1 MTSVKTNKKGFT
13 LVELVVVIAI
23 LAILAAIAIPV
34 VNSIINTASKNGA
47 LSNAQTIE
55 LAIKEA
61 QADIA
66 SKNTETYAEAK
77 SESSK
82 ITVKLVAETKAITD
96 AFEKITY
103 NSEEYYPI
111 WVKAEQKVYFIT
123 DDGTTKGKRLDD
135 PAKTVADS
143 DKTVLVKYPT
153 TGTAI
158 ETTPINS
165 LSQKSTTSG
174 GSDT

>member
-66 SKNTETYAEAK
+66 SKNTETYEDAK
-77 SESSK
+77 SNSSA
-82 ITVKLVAETKAITD
+82 ITVAVVAEKKAIKD
-96 AFEKITY
+96 AFDKITY

-123 DDGTTKGKRLDD
+123 DDDNANQGKRLDD
-135 PAKTVADS
+135 PAKNVTDYEDLA
-143 DKTVLVKYPT
+143 TYGT
-153 TGTAI
+153 TGTVI
-158 ETTPINS
+158 EDTPIND
-165 LSQKSTTSG
+165 LTQKTATT
-174 GSDT
+174 TTTT